1 MDYKKKM
8 TVFHMPGVDERQG
21 ETNKKQS
28 TALQNDLSM
37 KSAGVVGL
45 QATTCSWA
53 YFMDYGGPLVG
64 VVSRQVTGQRRE
76 LGVWNSA
83 RYLAQ
88 MSIGRSDWSWVG
100 HWAKMWPPC
109 SRSLGVT
116 VGRSLGNGVA
126 PCSALYVPLY
136 WAWTIVG
143 YSLGLFVGRALD
155 IVIDLYWHCS
165 WKTAQG

>member
-109 SRSLGVT
+109 SVWNAAHTGH
-116 VGRSLGNGVA
+116 G
-126 PCSALYVPLY
+126 
-136 WAWTIVG
+136 
-143 YSLGLFVGRALD
+143 
-155 IVIDLYWHCS
+155 H
-165 WKTAQG
+165 